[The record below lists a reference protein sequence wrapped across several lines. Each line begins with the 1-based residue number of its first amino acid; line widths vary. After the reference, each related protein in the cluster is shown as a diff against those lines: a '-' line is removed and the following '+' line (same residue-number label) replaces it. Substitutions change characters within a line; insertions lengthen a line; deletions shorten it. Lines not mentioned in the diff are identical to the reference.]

1 MSKFNTIEEYNKDLI
16 IRLKYIDL
24 SDYFT
29 YIYHNHYL
37 LIENVFKYYN
47 DYQTGYQK
55 YLNTLSDDKINEL
68 LGYDINIKKDNNL
81 CSIQ

>member
-29 YIYHNHYL
+29 YIY
-37 LIENVFKYYN
+37 
-47 DYQTGYQK
+47 
-55 YLNTLSDDKINEL
+55 LSFCNIDK
-68 LGYDINIKKDNNL
+68 
-81 CSIQ
+81 